1 MHVKQ
6 LNTPQALQTI
16 PRKSKCVSRRKSFT
30 SLLSWKSDRRRRNC
44 HDLRVI
50 WGHRTVILHI
60 PQIYCNTLLSTN
72 STASILRE
80 EPVLAGLTRTPT
92 EQNIT
97 TMGDL
102 IIAMCF
108 QMVCY
113 DSEQQEDYNTRY
125 SISLASE
132 DNQKLY
138 CTVKTLPRPKKLHTH
153 SKYSPFSESS
163 VIVSCCWCVLY
174 ARVYH
179 KSPLVLLTVRHR
191 QEEWNVF
198 RLRLS

>member
-1 MHVKQ
+1 
-6 LNTPQALQTI
+6 
-16 PRKSKCVSRRKSFT
+16 
-30 SLLSWKSDRRRRNC
+30 
-44 HDLRVI
+44 
-50 WGHRTVILHI
+50 
-60 PQIYCNTLLSTN
+60 
-72 STASILRE
+72 
-80 EPVLAGLTRTPT
+80 
-92 EQNIT
+92 
-97 TMGDL
+97 
-102 IIAMCF
+102 
-108 QMVCY
+108 MVCY

>member
-6 LNTPQALQTI
+6 INTSQALQTI

-80 EPVLAGLTRTPT
+80 EPVLAGLTHTPT

-113 DSEQQEDYNTRY
+113 EWTTGLQYTILY
-125 SISLASE
+125 KFSLRG
-132 DNQKLY
+132 QPKTVLY
-138 CTVKTLPRPKKLHTH
+138 CENTTPPQKLHTH

-163 VIVSCCWCVLY
+163 VIVSCCWCVFY